1 MSKPMGFFPPKQSRA
16 AGRTRRCRF
25 CGEPG
30 LRWEMVVKVWR
41 LVDEQGRPHECE
53 EYLESKERGE
63 RWSRD
68 FGLGAGGG
76 R

>member
-1 MSKPMGFFPPKQSRA
+1 MSRPMQGFFPQRSRTE
-16 AGRTRRCRF
+16 GRTRRCRF

-30 LRWEMVVKVWR
+30 LRWAKIVKVWR

-53 EYLESKERGE
+53 EYLESEEREE

-68 FGLGAGGG
+68 FGLGAEG
-76 R
+76 